1 MAGCRTG
8 HRRSWLRLRQQ
19 METALGIPLLGGNHR
34 LCRPGFGGR
43 GIGSALYSDLL
54 PVLASRG
61 IHAVMGGI
69 GLPNDA
75 SVALHEKCGFKKV
88 AHLEHAGFKV
98 GRWIDLGYWQK
109 LL

>member
-1 MAGCRTG
+1 
-8 HRRSWLRLRQQ
+8 
-19 METALGIPLLGGNHR
+19 
-34 LCRPGFGGR
+34 
-43 GIGSALYSDLL
+43 
-54 PVLASRG
+54 
-61 IHAVMGGI
+61 MGGI

-88 AHLEHAGFKV
+88 AHLEHAGFKF